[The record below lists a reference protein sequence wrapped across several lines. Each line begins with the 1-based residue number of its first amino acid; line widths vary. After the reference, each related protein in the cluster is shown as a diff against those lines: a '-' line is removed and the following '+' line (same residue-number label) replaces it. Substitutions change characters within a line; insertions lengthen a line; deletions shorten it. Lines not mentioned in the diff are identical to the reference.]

1 MLSPGKILPYVFK
14 SHTDNCEICF
24 KSSSLKKIGSFWE
37 KIEEHQLHLN
47 FIKTRNLDAN
57 VNVLFKSFY
66 INSVVSIAK
75 TVEIDGNDV
84 WRIFVYKN
92 EIDKNIP
99 ALFEIPF
106 VLNNKNYKTF
116 CNKLNEFNVCTG
128 NTDC

>member
-1 MLSPGKILPYVFK
+1 M
-14 SHTDNCEICF
+14 
-24 KSSSLKKIGSFWE
+24 
-37 KIEEHQLHLN
+37 N